1 MNIAN
6 LLTTIR
12 FFLVPIVGWLLY
24 NNQNIW
30 AIVVLVL
37 SGLTDIFDGFF
48 ARKFNTVTSW
58 GKLADPLA
66 DKLMQIMVLVMLFI
80 KDKISIVI
88 VIILILKEVFMVIG
102 SYFLY
107 KEDNVVVSANWYG
120 KIATVLI
127 YFAVVLIIFNVPYA
141 SIIMILAVAFSLFS
155 LLMYTLNF
163 LKLKSQTNK

>member
-1 MNIAN
+1 M
-6 LLTTIR
+6 
-12 FFLVPIVGWLLY
+12 GWLLY

-88 VIILILKEVFMVIG
+88 VIILILKEIFMVIG

-127 YFAVVLIIFNVPYA
+127 YFAVIFIIFNVPYA

-163 LKLKSQTNK
+163 FKLKRQPNK

>member
-1 MNIAN
+1 M
-6 LLTTIR
+6 
-12 FFLVPIVGWLLY
+12 GWLLY

-88 VIILILKEVFMVIG
+88 VIILILKEIFMVIG

>member
-1 MNIAN
+1 
-6 LLTTIR
+6 
-12 FFLVPIVGWLLY
+12 VGWLLY

-88 VIILILKEVFMVIG
+88 VIILILKEIFMVIG

>member
-88 VIILILKEVFMVIG
+88 VIILILKEIFMVIG

>member
-107 KEDNVVVSANWYG
+107 KEDNVVVSANLYG

-127 YFAVVLIIFNVPYA
+127 YFAVILIIFNVPYA

-163 LKLKSQTNK
+163 FKLKRQPNK

>member
-1 MNIAN
+1 
-6 LLTTIR
+6 
-12 FFLVPIVGWLLY
+12 VGWLLY

-88 VIILILKEVFMVIG
+88 VIILILKEIFMVIG

-127 YFAVVLIIFNVPYA
+127 YFAVILIIFNVPYA

>member
-1 MNIAN
+1 M
-6 LLTTIR
+6 
-12 FFLVPIVGWLLY
+12 GWLLY

-88 VIILILKEVFMVIG
+88 VIILILKEIFMVIG

-127 YFAVVLIIFNVPYA
+127 YFAVILIIFNVPYA

>member
-88 VIILILKEVFMVIG
+88 VIILILKEIFMVIG

-127 YFAVVLIIFNVPYA
+127 YFAVIFIIFNVPYA